1 VRNRDHG
8 NIFGKYF
15 KFARTVP
22 VLAPMHRIA
31 PHYCIVALECL
42 ISCLGARTKRV
53 ITWQRDGQLITRRG
67 SSSSPTHDNVS
78 CVQVLRLNVR
88 KPLNETFHGRILT
101 SFNNQ
106 EKFSVIR
113 EPLFK
118 GKFPA
123 ERAGNAIRYIN

>member
-1 VRNRDHG
+1 VRDSRLGGARNTGTKDPDSKLCCTASLSLFLSRYVYVCTYICVRNRDHG

-67 SSSSPTHDNVS
+67 SSSSPTHER
-78 CVQVLRLNVR
+78 CVLRR
-88 KPLNETFHGRILT
+88 SFT
-101 SFNNQ
+101 S
-106 EKFSVIR
+106 
-113 EPLFK
+113 
-118 GKFPA
+118 
-123 ERAGNAIRYIN
+123 